1 MGDNLIDDDLSAD
14 SKNLATDFAYLYTL
28 VDAVVSSGVVLLV
41 FVHVWKWNILTSAAV
56 YGLSLSAFGLNV
68 ITAGFAMRS
77 AGRRDNTFD
86 NGARTVDLD
95 SNHTI
100 HHALSVV
107 SAVVTAVLAFCVVYL
122 RGGYKWADEA
132 QLAFRG
138 VLGGAGPTAGAA
150 PAGPDADADANA
162 NATDT
167 DTDTYEE
174 DFYAS
179 YT

>member
-1 MGDNLIDDDLSAD
+1 MGDTSPGVSCASAKKNGRKIVAAVAALSLIILSVRLMFTAIYFDNLIDDDLSAD
-14 SKNLATDFAYLYTL
+14 SKNLATDFAYL
-28 VDAVVSSGVVLLV
+28 
-41 FVHVWKWNILTSAAV
+41 WKWNILTSAAV

-107 SAVVTAVLAFCVVYL
+107 SAVVTAGLAFCVVYL
-122 RGGYKWADEA
+122 RGG
-132 QLAFRG
+132 
-138 VLGGAGPTAGAA
+138 
-150 PAGPDADADANA
+150 
-162 NATDT
+162 
-167 DTDTYEE
+167 
-174 DFYAS
+174 
-179 YT
+179 